1 MNKGIDPEHGEDTGK
16 MTSVERL
23 LSDELA
29 RLTDRLAASVPEGGL
44 ARISA
49 TAHQRARLDAVEAS
63 LAAARLSVL
72 ESYARWT
79 QAVDDV
85 ENMWAL
91 AAWRSTAEDVPA
103 EPAARAA

>member
-1 MNKGIDPEHGEDTGK
+1 

-23 LSDELA
+23 LSEELA

-49 TAHQRARLDAVEAS
+49 TAHQRARLDAAEAS
-63 LAAARLSVL
+63 LAAARLAVL

-85 ENMWAL
+85 ENMWAR
-91 AAWRSTAEDVPA
+91 AAWRSTADDAPA
-103 EPAARAA
+103 TPSARAA